1 MNRYGI
7 SLLLACLPIAGVRA
21 DIVRGDQAFA
31 AGEFE
36 RAYVELLPIGHSNPL
51 AAYYLGVMYMD
62 GLGVAASTE
71 FGIRWLT
78 LAATRGH
85 TAAQLRLALAY
96 QDGDGVQRDY
106 TTAAQW
112 MTESAFGGNAD
123 AQYFLGQYYRDGLG
137 VVQDDRMAFEWVNR
151 SVEYGSS
158 HERLLDALLYLG
170 SACEWGRGLRQ
181 DLTEAYKWYSL
192 ASGYSTNDMSMR
204 NEAARA
210 LGALRIRMNAS
221 QLAAATQRAQE
232 WRDAK
237 QKMSLESGLVSQ
249 DDPTRAGLY

>member
-7 SLLLACLPIAGVRA
+7 LLLAAYLPIAGVRA
-21 DIVRGDQAFA
+21 EIVAGDQAFA

-36 RAYVELLPIGHSNPL
+36 RAYAELLPIGHSNPL
-51 AAYYLGVMYMD
+51 AAYYLGVMYID
-62 GLGVAASTE
+62 GLGVARSTD
-71 FGIRWLT
+71 FGVRWLT
-78 LAATRGH
+78 LAALRGH

-96 QDGDGVQRDY
+96 QDGDGVQQDY

-112 MTESAFGGNAD
+112 MTESALGGNAA

-151 SVEYGSS
+151 SVEFGIS
-158 HERLLDALLYLG
+158 HEHLLDAFFYLG

-192 ASGYSTNDMSMR
+192 ASGYSTNDTTMR

-210 LGALRIRMNAS
+210 LGALRLRMNES
-221 QLAAATQRAQE
+221 QLAAAAQRAQE

-237 QKMSLESGLVSQ
+237 QRMNFGNGLASES
-249 DDPTRAGLY
+249 DRTRASLY